1 MRTALANLGCLILL
15 ILFLPLFIIFVG
27 PLLVLTALRGRQPV
41 GPIILNT
48 SRYGPVG
55 RIGAFMLGLA
65 LWLLIWSGLA
75 WIVVNGLLPS
85 STVAVLPLPPT
96 ATASVNLPTPLTEHL
111 IPTSPEVGA
120 EGLETGS
127 QDQTPTPLAHFPT
140 ATSPVLSPTPTPGST
155 PTILIATP
163 ALAPSVA
170 STPTLTKTP
179 TITDTPEPAPPP
191 DSDRSTA
198 SDQLE
203 ISESKVLTA
212 PLTIAEKQ
220 AAIAVVEEGNF
231 LLREAI
237 SLANQE
243 NIQKLEAVWRGRA
256 FTKAQ
261 DFATEIYEKYRKP
274 FDVQFE
280 YVISPTVSSQST
292 PDQIVVVS
300 QETWIYEGPNET
312 EQEAFEFTYTLNKED
327 ERWVIN
333 QYSYLN
339 LPAPVSTSTP
349 ASSEP

>member
-15 ILFLPLFIIFVG
+15 ILFLPLFIIFIG

-65 LWLLIWSGLA
+65 LWILIWSGLA

-85 STVAVLPLPPT
+85 STVAVLPLPPS
-96 ATASVNLPTPLTEHL
+96 ATASVNLPTPLTKHL
-111 IPTSPEVGA
+111 IPTSEEVA
-120 EGLETGS
+120 TKELDAVGS
-127 QDQTPTPLAHFPT
+127 QDETPTPLPSPFT
-140 ATSPVLSPTPTPGST
+140 ATPIPSSPTSTPGST

-163 ALAPSVA
+163 P
-170 STPTLTKTP
+170 PLTKPP
-179 TITDTPEPAPPP
+179 TITDTPEAVPTL
-191 DSDRSTA
+191 DSERSTP
-198 SDQLE
+198 SDQLG
-203 ISESKVLTA
+203 ISESKVLTF

-220 AAIAVVEEGNF
+220 AAIAVIEEGN
-231 LLREAI
+231 LLFREAI

-243 NIQKLEAVWRGRA
+243 NIQKLETVWRGRA

-261 DFATEIYEKYRKP
+261 DFAIEIYERYKKP

-280 YVISPTVSSQST
+280 YIIPPTISSQST
-292 PDQIVVVS
+292 SDQIIVVS
-300 QETWIYEGPNET
+300 QETWIYEGATKT

-339 LPAPVSTSTP
+339 LSAPVPTSTP